1 MNLGLIASFVG
12 IGLAL
17 EAGWLPMNVAAA
29 DGGAA
34 ASGGATVDYNPCQR
48 IKASAACNACMG
60 DNPDNPQGF
69 WTGIGCISTNPVAA
83 TRDLLQF
90 MLGVG
95 GLFVVFQI
103 LVGSFQLVVSRGNPQ
118 ALQQARERITN
129 SVIALLLIV
138 FSVTILEFV
147 GKTVLHIPGF
157 FDGVVTGK

>member
-1 MNLGLIASFVG
+1 MRMKKWLSVLNLGLIASFA
-12 IGLAL
+12 GLGMAL
-17 EAGWLPMNVAAA
+17 ELGWLPVVATAA
-29 DGGAA
+29 EGADSA
-34 ASGGATVDYNPCQR
+34 ASYDPCVR
-48 IKASAACNACMG
+48 IKAADACHACMG
-60 DNPDNPQGF
+60 SNPDDPQGF
-69 WTGIGCISTNPVAA
+69 WTGIGCISTNPVTA
-83 TRDLLQF
+83 TRDLLEF

-147 GKTVLHIPGF
+147 GRTVLHIPGF
-157 FDGVVTGK
+157 FDGS